1 MMTAFTGWLLLSQIV
16 FWTGL
21 ALAFMLFFRFGK
33 VKDWF
38 NRKAGAEIVSTVR
51 FRDVRTLCITVVL
64 EWVMGMVGVLVAMPS
79 YSEKQLTDSQFLLL
93 CSLFPLV
100 GLAYPVY
107 RLVRRIRHLKSCN
120 DRKAAR
126 WRLYYDC
133 LLNYAALSG
142 GWMVAVIMSFVAVLL
157 SLTKWKSL
165 VPGRLRDMAGVDV
178 VPPSI
183 TYYLVG
189 CALGVVGIV
198 SQFFGRE
205 KEDFIFGMI
214 FVSLFAFLAYIVFRV
229 RRAAPQDRKRLKWMY
244 AYMLFTTYAVFTL
257 TWMLIVGVLVLLV
270 LYLIF
275 TLVFSGYGGS
285 GKGSRTHAVSCNQL
299 TDDLIRGQDICKLT
313 NTRCKMRDTGV
324 CPYQ

>member
-1 MMTAFTGWLLLSQIV
+1 MITAFTGLLLLSQIV

-51 FRDVRTLCITVVL
+51 FRDVRTLCITIVL
-64 EWVMGMVGVLVAMPS
+64 EWVMAMVGVLVTMS
-79 YSEKQLTDSQFLLL
+79 FYSEKQLTDNQFVLLY
-93 CSLFPLV
+93 SLFLLV
-100 GLAYPVY
+100 GLTYPAY

-120 DRKAAR
+120 DRRAAR

-165 VPGRLRDMAGVDV
+165 VPGRLRDMSGVDV

-189 CALGVVGIV
+189 CVLGVVGIV

-214 FVSLFAFLAYIVFRV
+214 FVSLFAFLAYIVFRDTSGCSSGPEASEV
-229 RRAAPQDRKRLKWMY
+229 DVCL
-244 AYMLFTTYAVFTL
+244 YAVYHVCGFYPYL
-257 TWMLIVGVLVLLV
+257 DADCGGADLVG
-270 LYLIF
+270 
-275 TLVFSGYGGS
+275 
-285 GKGSRTHAVSCNQL
+285 AVSDFHVGIQR
-299 TDDLIRGQDICKLT
+299 IWRV
-313 NTRCKMRDTGV
+313 R
-324 CPYQ
+324 